1 MRRQLISVFH
11 VVALK
16 QHFLIIAGRQSV
28 PVRYRVNENELE
40 QAARSLSAYFEQQ
53 TVTIA
58 VALVEL

>member
-1 MRRQLISVFH
+1 MRRQLLGIFH
-11 VVALK
+11 VVSLK
-16 QHFLIIAGRQSV
+16 KHLSSIAGRQSAS
-28 PVRYRVNENELE
+28 VRYRVNENELE